1 MLGDNIFKNRKKSS
15 LSQEDLA
22 EKLNV
27 SRQSI
32 SLWETNQA
40 MPSVDNLMKLAEI
53 FDVSLDELCNDK
65 KPQKQEELKNE
76 SENEVSDGYFA
87 TATTKFQFDK
97 YLRALKMLNKK
108 HYILIPLLLSLCVV
122 YAIVC
127 FATAAK
133 PVGVFFVL
141 LSLFL
146 LSSLFSIDKRIKK
159 SIETEAKNT
168 HNLQTYFYFYHDHIE
183 IISKSDNSNTKYVK
197 NYSDFSKKVI
207 SEDFICLVFDNRF
220 VVIDLESISCDKD
233 TILKLLQL
241 TKVPSGQSKKIKTL
255 LPVLFILTLASLL
268 LALMSTAIAVE
279 TSPIPESPY
288 SMIEYMWLFFVFLPI
303 PITSI
308 VLGFIFLRKK
318 YRCKKNII
326 AGFIIAPLLV
336 IYGAFSFLPPQANH
350 DYSYISKIESTTS
363 ISLPDNGYVSY
374 TEEYSNFYSFA
385 MARFDESEVENFVS
399 DISKDSRWKTD
410 YSFIPAKTLDLYHW
424 NLISDY
430 DYFCVYDKYLPTYN
444 DFTYANNH
452 ELILMAYEK
461 DTNLLIIIDFTY
473 TKN

>member
-65 KPQKQEELKNE
+65 KPQKQEEVKNE

-183 IISKSDNSNTKYVK
+183 IISKSDSSNTKYVK

-288 SMIEYMWLFFVFLPI
+288 SMIEYMCFLY
-303 PITSI
+303 
-308 VLGFIFLRKK
+308 L
-318 YRCKKNII
+318 Y
-326 AGFIIAPLLV
+326 LV
-336 IYGAFSFLPPQANH
+336 
-350 DYSYISKIESTTS
+350 
-363 ISLPDNGYVSY
+363 
-374 TEEYSNFYSFA
+374 
-385 MARFDESEVENFVS
+385 
-399 DISKDSRWKTD
+399 
-410 YSFIPAKTLDLYHW
+410 
-424 NLISDY
+424 
-430 DYFCVYDKYLPTYN
+430 
-444 DFTYANNH
+444 
-452 ELILMAYEK
+452 
-461 DTNLLIIIDFTY
+461 
-473 TKN
+473 